1 MPVQIGTAIISGT
14 MGYNRLQVQSPILLP
29 GTPVASTTKGL
40 LNGPGQNNCFLN
52 CAVQVCVVYI
62 YLNNKY
68 YSIKYGCVLS
78 CNDESI

>member
-1 MPVQIGTAIISGT
+1 MPVGAAIISRN

-52 CAVQVCVVYI
+52 CAVQVSSLFITIQSIVTF
-62 YLNNKY
+62 Y
-68 YSIKYGCVLS
+68 YT
-78 CNDESI
+78 DESI